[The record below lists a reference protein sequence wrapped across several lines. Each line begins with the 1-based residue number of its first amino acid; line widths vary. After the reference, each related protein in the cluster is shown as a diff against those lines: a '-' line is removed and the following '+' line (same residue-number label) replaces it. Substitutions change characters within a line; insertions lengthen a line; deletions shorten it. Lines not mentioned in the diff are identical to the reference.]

1 MLAANFYSENWAH
14 PINLNHINHLNFA
27 VPILATE
34 INYIFYVGLGLLVIH
49 ALEFALV
56 FNRLKQRGRAGFS
69 DLAAV
74 LLVGLF
80 HWMPILRKPV
90 A

>member
-1 MLAANFYSENWAH
+1 MTLFNTVNRLALYAFWVVFVVNFVM
-14 PINLNHINHLNFA
+14 PLF
-27 VPILATE
+27 ATE

-69 DLAAV
+69 DFAAV

-80 HWMPILRKPV
+80 HWMPILRRAPSQ
-90 A
+90 

>member
-1 MLAANFYSENWAH
+1 MKLFNTVNRLALYAFWVMFVINF
-14 PINLNHINHLNFA
+14 
-27 VPILATE
+27 VMPILATE

-69 DLAAV
+69 DFAAV